1 MAEPILAC
9 RDLTKRFG
17 GLVAVNHVDLDVEQ
31 GEILGLIG
39 PNGAGKSTLFR
50 LIAGIMHPNAGTVTF
65 AGRRITNR
73 SAHDVCVAGVAA
85 THQIVRPFRDMTV
98 LDNVVVGAF
107 FGRRPRPHGRAAAR
121 EAAMTALTF
130 CGLAQRAHGDARALN
145 LSGQKRL
152 EIARALATRPE
163 VLLLDEVLAGLN
175 PTETDQTLELVRTI
189 RSHGTTIVMVE
200 HNLRAVRGVCSRIV
214 ALVNGS
220 KIAEG
225 SPESVLNDEQV
236 ISAYLGTTHA

>member
-1 MAEPILAC
+1 MADAILTC
-9 RDLTKRFG
+9 RGLTKRFG
-17 GLVAVNHVDLDVEQ
+17 GLIAVNRVDLDVER

-50 LIAGIMHPNAGTVTF
+50 LIAGIMHPDAGSVTF
-65 AGRRITNR
+65 GGRRITNR

-85 THQIVRPFRDMTV
+85 THQIVRPFRDMSV

-107 FGRRPRPHGRAAAR
+107 FGRRPRPHGPAAAR
-121 EAAMTALTF
+121 EAALAALTF
-130 CGLAQRAHGDARALN
+130 CGLEGRAHSDARALN

-175 PTETDQTLELVRTI
+175 PTETDQTLELVRTM
-189 RSHGTTIVMVE
+189 RGHGTTIVMVE

-214 ALVNGS
+214 ALVNGR

-225 SPESVLNDEQV
+225 SPEDVLNDEQV
-236 ISAYLGTTHA
+236 VSAYLGTAHA

>member
-107 FGRRPRPHGRAAAR
+107 FGAAHGRTGGPPPARRP
-121 EAAMTALTF
+121 
-130 CGLAQRAHGDARALN
+130 
-145 LSGQKRL
+145 
-152 EIARALATRPE
+152 
-163 VLLLDEVLAGLN
+163 
-175 PTETDQTLELVRTI
+175 
-189 RSHGTTIVMVE
+189 
-200 HNLRAVRGVCSRIV
+200 
-214 ALVNGS
+214 
-220 KIAEG
+220 
-225 SPESVLNDEQV
+225 
-236 ISAYLGTTHA
+236 